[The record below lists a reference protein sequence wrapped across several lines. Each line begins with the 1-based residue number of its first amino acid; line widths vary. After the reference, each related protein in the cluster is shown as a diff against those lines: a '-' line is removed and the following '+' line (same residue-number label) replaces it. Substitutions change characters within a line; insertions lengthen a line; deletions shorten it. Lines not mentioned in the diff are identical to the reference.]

1 MPETAA
7 LVPVPFYAPALKD
20 TGLPFEANPDYRSRR
35 RLQRQARPSAVVPPG
50 ELIYGREGHLV
61 ADVSIGRIVNIYI

>member
-20 TGLPFEANPDYRSRR
+20 TGPPFEANPDYRSRR
-35 RLQRQARPSAVVPPG
+35 RLLRQARPPVVAPPG
-50 ELIYGREGHLV
+50 ELIYGREGQLV
-61 ADVSIGRIVNIYI
+61 ADVSVGRIVNLYI